1 MTTHSKIGYA
11 VGWVGILW
19 TLATLSLEAVL
30 HLRGLPHMPTHWL
43 YLSVGV
49 GIGFGWWGF
58 FWANGKRAK
67 EGGTF
72 IMDARDRLQEPFHA
86 HRRATDAAPDAEV
99 IAVAP
104 APAQP
109 VAPLPDATNAIQT
122 ALNAAGAD
130 PTVPV
135 GQHVAGEGD

>member
-1 MTTHSKIGYA
+1 MTTHSRIGYA
-11 VGWVGILW
+11 VGWIGILW
-19 TLATLSLEAVL
+19 TLATLTLEAVL
-30 HLRGLPHMPTHWL
+30 HIRQLPHLPTHLL
-43 YLSVGV
+43 YLSVTV

-67 EGGTF
+67 DGGTF
-72 IMDARDRLQEPFHA
+72 IMDARERFQEPFHA

-109 VAPLPDATNAIQT
+109 VAP
-122 ALNAAGAD
+122 
-130 PTVPV
+130 VPPRD
-135 GQHVAGEGD
+135 EDMP